1 MSNSQIY
8 EHPLPLSKR
17 QVFHQQHLE
26 GDWFQIRRSHHTG
39 LQVWDQWNSNLQH
52 TQGMVED
59 LKKIKYKQLMY
70 VHKKISIITS
80 MKCSVSKQIMQLF
93 KDRKKNYTEVHYTH
107 LL

>member
-1 MSNSQIY
+1 M
-8 EHPLPLSKR
+8 
-17 QVFHQQHLE
+17 
-26 GDWFQIRRSHHTG
+26 
-39 LQVWDQWNSNLQH
+39 
-52 TQGMVED
+52 QGMAED

-70 VHKKISIITS
+70 VHKNISIITS